1 MSPTK
6 SNPPPNRSAAT
17 KLLALAKAAGLLL
30 LALAKAVGLLL
41 LALAVAAFFT
51 TGYWWFVTH
60 KLLPTSRLSSTARQE
75 AVAKQAASQPGD
87 TNESPAVEP
96 PPGKESSWW
105 AQAREELA
113 PLDERLTTPRGTF
126 GDMFG
131 ALNAFFSALAFFCV
145 FYAMMLQRQD
155 LALQKKQ
162 LEDTRQVAVA
172 AIRLQALVSDTESA
186 FQATRL
192 KPGEMPADLATA
204 IGENREQIRALLSRL
219 DHWRA

>member
-1 MSPTK
+1 M
-6 SNPPPNRSAAT
+6 
-17 KLLALAKAAGLLL
+17 LLALAKAAGLLL
-30 LALAKAVGLLL
+30 LALA
-41 LALAVAAFFT
+41 VAACFT

-60 KLLPTSRLSSTARQE
+60 KLLPTSRLPSTARQAE
-75 AVAKQAASQPGD
+75 AVKQSTSQPGD

-96 PPGKESSWW
+96 PPGKGSAWW

-113 PLDERLTTPRGTF
+113 PLDERITAPRGTF

-155 LALQKKQ
+155 LALQKKE
-162 LEDTRQVAVA
+162 LADTRQVAVA

-192 KPGEMPADLATA
+192 KPGEMPAELATA
-204 IGENREQIRALLSRL
+204 VKENREQIRALLSRL
-219 DHWRA
+219 ENWRE